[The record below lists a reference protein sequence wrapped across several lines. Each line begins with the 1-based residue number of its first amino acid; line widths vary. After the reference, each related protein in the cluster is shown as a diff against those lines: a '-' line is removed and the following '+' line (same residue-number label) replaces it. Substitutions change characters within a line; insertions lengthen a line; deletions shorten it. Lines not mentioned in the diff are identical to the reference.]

1 MQTGR
6 GTLKRAHLDK
16 FCYLKAWLKKILK
29 PKILTYAQ
37 VKLENILAVSYPW
50 EVKKIIS
57 NLELVLEEMQ
67 QEAWSKGLEKGKSE
81 GKLEVARNLL
91 LLLAEK
97 R

>member
-1 MQTGR
+1 M
-6 GTLKRAHLDK
+6 
-16 FCYLKAWLKKILK
+16 
-29 PKILTYAQ
+29 
-37 VKLENILAVSYPW
+37 
-50 EVKKIIS
+50 KKIIS